1 MYSKGSHT
9 MRLIIGIISIVLCLI
24 ILIQSCAAGIGNA
37 IADNGEAGGTGG
49 LILSIFMLI
58 SGIIA
63 IAARK
68 SKGGTITSTVFY
80 AVGAVI
86 AFASAGS
93 YKVQEK
99 PHLKMKLWLCVSS
112 AEISGRF
119 NFVYNFYGGDISE
132 N

>member
-68 SKGGTITSTVFY
+68 SKGGTNNINCILRSRCCYSFC
-80 AVGAVI
+80 
-86 AFASAGS
+86 
-93 YKVQEK
+93 KCR
-99 PHLKMKLWLCVSS
+99 KL
-112 AEISGRF
+112 
-119 NFVYNFYGGDISE
+119 
-132 N
+132 

>member
-9 MRLIIGIISIVLCLI
+9 MKLIIGIISIVLCLI

-68 SKGGTITSTVFY
+68 SKGGTITSIVFY

-93 YKVQEK
+93 YKDLIIWGVVSAIFSV
-99 PHLKMKLWLCVSS
+99 LLIISLFMKKKV
-112 AEISGRF
+112 
-119 NFVYNFYGGDISE
+119 
-132 N
+132 

>member
-24 ILIQSCAAGIGNA
+24 ILIQSCAAVIGNA

-93 YKVQEK
+93 YKDLIVWGVVSAIFAVLLIISLFMKEK
-99 PHLKMKLWLCVSS
+99 V
-112 AEISGRF
+112 
-119 NFVYNFYGGDISE
+119 
-132 N
+132 

>member
-68 SKGGTITSTVFY
+68 SKG
-80 AVGAVI
+80 AVI

-93 YKVQEK
+93 YKDLIVWGVVSAIFAVLLIISLFMKEK
-99 PHLKMKLWLCVSS
+99 V
-112 AEISGRF
+112 
-119 NFVYNFYGGDISE
+119 
-132 N
+132 